1 MDNTPSRL
9 GEMILV
15 RLAAAGNPPSQSAL
29 ERCLKPYFSCRLG
42 LSDGQWRTL
51 LENTLDELAHQGF
64 VERKPTSLTE
74 IGKAVACH
82 FLQVEDLPADCKW
95 MTLRNRYLLA
105 RALEIRP
112 REAKEWK
119 RLATADGLRAA
130 VLVRFYGLSL
140 DPLPTLTQALE
151 ALAQQQAQQAGE
163 IEASGTKT
171 EVREEILRETLIPD
185 QPGDLKTRLPAL
197 VTKARNNSIESLRQA
212 VINHWLDECD
222 AKSCQLVCS
231 SQSKKI
237 PPPASE
243 SPVTPADLSEFA
255 RQIQELA
262 RHSQTGRFGDNKVFL
277 SHLWKHFQKESPRTG
292 ITRQEFDDRL
302 LEANRQNLIILSRAD
317 LISEMD
323 PADVEASEI
332 ALPHATFHFIRT
344 DVPSE

>member
-1 MDNTPSRL
+1 MDTTPSRL
-9 GEMILV
+9 GELILV
-15 RLAAAGNPPSQSAL
+15 RLAAAGSSPGQSVL
-29 ERCLKPYFSCRLG
+29 ERGLKPYFSCRLG

-51 LENTLDELAHQGF
+51 LDNTLDELASQGF
-64 VERKPTSLTE
+64 VERKPVGLTE

-82 FLQVEDLPADCKW
+82 FLQVEELPADCKW
-95 MTLRNRYLLA
+95 LTLRNRYLLA
-105 RALEIRP
+105 RALKIRP

-130 VLVRFYGLSL
+130 VLVRFYGLPL

-151 ALAQQQAQQAGE
+151 ALAQQQLQQADE
-163 IEASGTKT
+163 IEPSGSKT

-185 QPGDLKTRLPAL
+185 QPGELKTRLPAL

-222 AKSCQLVCS
+222 AKTCQLVCS
-231 SQSKKI
+231 SQTEKSS
-237 PPPASE
+237 PATE
-243 SPVTPADLSEFA
+243 APTDLAAFA

-262 RHSQTGRFGDNKVFL
+262 RQSPTGRFGENKVFL
-277 SHLWKHFQKESPRTG
+277 SHLWQQFQREMSHEA
-292 ITRQEFDDRL
+292 ITRDEFDDRL
-302 LEANRQNLIILSRAD
+302 LEANRQNLITLSRAD

-323 PADVEASEI
+323 PADVDDSEI

-344 DVPSE
+344 DVPAE